1 MDPQQQFFKA
11 LAALR
16 EGDLEGCESICQ
28 HLLRINPK
36 EVNTLRLQ
44 A

>member
-16 EGDLEGCESICQ
+16 EGDLEGCESIQ
-28 HLLRINPK
+28 KRSTP
-36 EVNTLRLQ
+36 
-44 A
+44 